1 MEWYKIK
8 LNEPYCATKVWWILT
23 VDMTCQLAIHI
34 KKNRLIER
42 YKKIT
47 VTSKDQKQCIG
58 KSMWTI
64 ENMFSLSVAE
74 I

>member
-1 MEWYKIK
+1 M
-8 LNEPYCATKVWWILT
+8 NLT
-23 VDMTCQLAIHI
+23 VDMTCQLAIQI

-58 KSMWTI
+58 KSM
-64 ENMFSLSVAE
+64 
-74 I
+74 